1 MNPAKVVSALEQ
13 PPPGRLFFSKTV
25 VGIPAAASTIA
36 ADKPLGP
43 EPMTVAVGLSIFR
56 SETSFPQIAAQLAAP
71 WRQCAA
77 EDYGL
82 VDIGA
87 PIKEVD

>member
-56 SETSFPQIAAQLAAP
+56 SETSFPQIAAQLA
-71 WRQCAA
+71 QCAA